1 MIFPPW
7 IPASK
12 RIFDLAVTVLGLLIL
27 SPFLITIAV
36 LVLFILGRPILYRQQ
51 RPGIK
56 GKPFYIYKFR
66 SMTEACDPAGN
77 LLPDSER
84 LTRFGRFLRSFSL
97 DEWPELLNVLR
108 GEMSWVGPRPL
119 LMKYLERY
127 TDEQMRRHDVV
138 PGITGWAQV
147 HGRNALTWQD
157 KFSLDVWYV
166 DHWTFWLDIKILFL
180 TVGKVFTR
188 EGITQEGH
196 ATSEEF
202 LGNSNPEQK
211 P

>member
-12 RIFDLAVTVLGLLIL
+12 RAFDLAIAALGLLIL
-27 SPFLITIAV
+27 FPFLIIIAI
-36 LVLFILGRPILYRQQ
+36 LVWLNLGRPIIYRQQ

-56 GKPFYIYKFR
+56 GRPFYIYKFR
-66 SMTEACDPAGN
+66 SMTDACDSSGN

-84 LTRFGRFLRSFSL
+84 LTSFGSFLRSFSL
-97 DEWPELLNVLR
+97 DELPGLLNVLR

-127 TDEQMRRHDVV
+127 SDEQMRRHDVV

-147 HGRNALTWQD
+147 NGRNALTWQD
-157 KFSLDVWYV
+157 KFRLDVWYV

-180 TVGKVFTR
+180 TVGKVFKR
-188 EGITQEGH
+188 EGISQEGH

-202 LGNSNPEQK
+202 MGNTNPEQK